1 MIDNFAIA
9 MWLVGAMGLVARH
22 VVLVWSD
29 PERPEKRRNADFHAS
44 LTGSPEGDD
53 R

>member
-9 MWLVGAMGLVARH
+9 MWLVGAMGLAARH

-29 PERPEKRRNADFHAS
+29 PERTEKRRIDAMARAS
-44 LTGSPEGDD
+44 RD
-53 R
+53 REALR